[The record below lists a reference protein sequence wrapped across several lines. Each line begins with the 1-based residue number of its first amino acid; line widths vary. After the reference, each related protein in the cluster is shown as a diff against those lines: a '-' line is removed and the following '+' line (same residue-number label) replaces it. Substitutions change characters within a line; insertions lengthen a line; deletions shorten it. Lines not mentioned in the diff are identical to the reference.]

1 MRPLF
6 QESSELTPAK
16 IPSPPLTQA
25 PQSPSIITSRSSS
38 SLRPQPTIPS
48 LESSHHGS
56 GFVPSRHSSP
66 ALAQQGSSPSKS
78 SSTSSS
84 WSLFARQHTPAS
96 DLKFIPESKVEGDFF
111 PRAKS
116 VDKDPSDMRN
126 VWAMVEERKHEDRLL
141 RMECGWGSQSG
152 LSATQVSV
160 QRRRQSVDNIHES
173 QGEIVDEQS
182 QIGNARDD
190 ISHQSQEVHLYRIS
204 QSGCRSGRSESPEQQ
219 IQTPSL
225 EISFPSHQEPFLP
238 ISVRRSASLALGIAS
253 GEDMSDFSCKHE
265 ENGNVVE
272 ETQDFNKQILDVV
285 EEIDEEDE
293 GIPWF

>member
-6 QESSELTPAK
+6 RESSELTPA
-16 IPSPPLTQA
+16 SPPPTQA

-66 ALAQQGSSPSKS
+66 AIAQQGSSPSKS
-78 SSTSSS
+78 SSMSSS
-84 WSLFARQHTPAS
+84 WNLFVRQHTPAS
-96 DLKFIPESKVEGDFF
+96 DLKFIPESNLEGEFF
-111 PRAKS
+111 SRAKS
-116 VDKDPSDMRN
+116 IDKDPSDMRN

-152 LSATQVSV
+152 MSATQVSV
-160 QRRRQSVDNIHES
+160 QQRFQSVDNIHES
-173 QGEIVDEQS
+173 QDEIVDEQS

-190 ISHQSQEVHLYRIS
+190 ISQEFNQSQEDHLYQVS
-204 QSGCRSGRSESPEQQ
+204 QSGCRGGRGESPEQQ

-225 EISFPSHQEPFLP
+225 EISLPSHQAPLFP
-238 ISVRRSASLALGIAS
+238 ISVPRSVSLALGISS

-265 ENGNVVE
+265 ENGNVI

-285 EEIDEEDE
+285 EENDEEDE